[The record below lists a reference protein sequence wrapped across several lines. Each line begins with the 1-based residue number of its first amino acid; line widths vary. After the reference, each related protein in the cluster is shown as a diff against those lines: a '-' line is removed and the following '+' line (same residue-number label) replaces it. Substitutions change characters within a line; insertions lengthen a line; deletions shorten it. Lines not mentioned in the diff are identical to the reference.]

1 MNFSTKFLKFAKRF
15 KKISA
20 TKRADFSFLMKILLN
35 RNAAAAA
42 FVLAD
47 DIQVSGSFNRNI
59 TG

>member
-1 MNFSTKFLKFAKRF
+1 MNFNAKFLSVAKRE
-15 KKISA
+15 KKSA
-20 TKRADFSFLMKILLN
+20 AKRADFSFLMKILLN